1 MNIHIISRIKD
12 ARFLSKERRDPATYA
27 AFKEGDRV
35 VICGKCAMPDIRN
48 ATVQLEKT
56 WQEANSSMGKPANSC
71 YKCHSSISKEMSSL
85 DPIVA
90 AKPVKR
96 IQKVSG
102 TTTRTNTGSTSTT
115 RSSNGTTTRT
125 TTTTTTTRQRTSS
138 SSSGSTP
145 PPSKSSGGIIWWIIL
160 VIAACLIISKISES
174 YSAAQNINSQY
185 EVVFADATWSEAY
198 ENAQSSGGRLV
209 TVNSHEE
216 FEKVCDL
223 ADSYGLKVVLAGA
236 VRNSGED
243 WTETQWIDGEP
254 MEYTNWYQGEPTY
267 YSSNGNEERCLI
279 LFKVGDSWYFNDAE
293 DDIIRYYS
301 GRMGYIVEQEG

>member
-1 MNIHIISRIKD
+1 MGVHTISRTRDSK
-12 ARFLSKERRDPATYA
+12 FLAAGRRDPATYT
-27 AFKEGDRV
+27 AFKDGDMV
-35 VICGKCAMPDIRN
+35 VVCSKCSA
-48 ATVQLEKT
+48 VQLVST
-56 WQEANSSMGKPANSC
+56 WQEANRSMSKPSNTC
-71 YKCHSSISKEMSSL
+71 YKCHSSVSKDMYSL

-90 AKPVKR
+90 AKTINR
-96 IQKVSG
+96 RGTSS

-115 RSSNGTTTRT
+115 RTSSSSTTRT
-125 TTTTTTTRQRTSS
+125 TTTTTTTRPRTST

-198 ENAQSSGGRLV
+198 ENAQSRGGRLV
-209 TVNSHEE
+209 TINSYEE

-223 ADSYGLKVVLAGA
+223 ADSYGLKVVLVGA

-293 DDIIRYYS
+293 DDIMRYYS
-301 GRMGYIVEQEG
+301 GRMGYVVEQEG

>member
-1 MNIHIISRIKD
+1 
-12 ARFLSKERRDPATYA
+12 
-27 AFKEGDRV
+27 
-35 VICGKCAMPDIRN
+35 
-48 ATVQLEKT
+48 
-56 WQEANSSMGKPANSC
+56 MG
-71 YKCHSSISKEMSSL
+71 IFSSL
-85 DPIVA
+85 LNA
-90 AKPVKR
+90 
-96 IQKVSG
+96 G
-102 TTTRTNTGSTSTT
+102 
-115 RSSNGTTTRT
+115 
-125 TTTTTTTRQRTSS
+125 
-138 SSSGSTP
+138 
-145 PPSKSSGGIIWWIIL
+145 
-160 VIAACLIISKISES
+160 
-174 YSAAQNINSQY
+174 
-185 EVVFADATWSEAY
+185 SEAY

-267 YSSNGNEERCLI
+267 YSSNGKEERCLI